1 MRDYAEPPADY
12 WEQRKDAQKP
22 LHTFTLGGDFMFNI
36 PDETPAVWGAG
47 QDVAWAEGEA
57 LMVCGPPGV
66 GKTTLT
72 GQLVAGSLFG
82 GTVLDLPVTP
92 CERVLYLAM
101 DRPQQIARSLRRHF
115 TRKQHAEVNKRLVIW
130 KGPPPADIAKNPDLL
145 RDLCIEANANRV
157 FVDSLKDAAI
167 GLSEDGVGAGYNN
180 ARQKALAAGIEVLEL
195 HHQVKRGADGGAPN
209 TLADVYGSTWLTGG
223 AGSVIL
229 LSGKPGDTIV
239 DFRHLKQPADTI
251 GPFKVMHDHAA
262 GVSSIWNA
270 ADPLAMIQASRG
282 QGITARDY
290 AAALFEKDKPTANEI
305 EKARRKLNALN
316 KAGVIGSVEV
326 AAVNGGNP
334 GKVYHL
340 PAPLAAAA

>member
-1 MRDYAEPPADY
+1 MTADYAEPPAEY
-12 WEQRKDAQKP
+12 WEKQEPPKP
-22 LHTFTLGGDFMFNI
+22 LHTFTPGGNFMFDI
-36 PDETPAVWGAG
+36 PDKTPAVWGAE
-47 QDVAWAEGEA
+47 QDVAWAVGEA
-57 LMVCGPPGV
+57 LMICGSPGV

-82 GTVLDLPVTP
+82 GDVLGLPVTP
-92 CERVLYLAM
+92 CDKVLYLAM

-115 TRKQHAEVNKRLVIW
+115 TRAQKEEVNNRLTIW
-130 KGPPPADIAKNPDLL
+130 KGPPPADLAKNPDLL
-145 RDLCIEANANRV
+145 RDLCLEAGANRV
-157 FVDSLKDAAI
+157 VVDSLKDAAI
-167 GLSEDGVGAGYNN
+167 GLSEDAVGAGYNN
-180 ARQKALAAGIEVLEL
+180 ARQKALAADIEVLEL
-195 HHQVKRGADGGAPN
+195 HHQVKRGADGGTPN
-209 TLADVYGSTWLTGG
+209 TLSDVYGSTWLTGG

-262 GVSSIWNA
+262 GISSVWNA

-305 EKARRKLNALN
+305 EKARRKLNAMN
-316 KAGVIGSVEV
+316 KAGVIGSVETP
-326 AAVNGGNP
+326 ATNGGNP

-340 PAPLAAAA
+340 PTPLAAAA